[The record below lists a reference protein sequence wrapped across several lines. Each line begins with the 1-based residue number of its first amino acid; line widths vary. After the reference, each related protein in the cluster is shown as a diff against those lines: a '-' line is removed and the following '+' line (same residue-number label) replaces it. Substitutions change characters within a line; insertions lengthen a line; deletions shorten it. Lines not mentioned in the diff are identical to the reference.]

1 MKKQKKYS
9 EYVGKK
15 FGELTILSIS
25 EPVTENNSQRICKC
39 KCSCGKEVQT
49 NFSSVLFGNT
59 SSCGHLKVAKGSK
72 SLQKII
78 QIKRANKNAYS
89 TNQST
94 GVKYVHYYARTNQWV
109 VDITVDGVRHRRY
122 VHSLQEAIEEKARL
136 LNELGMSRND

>member
-1 MKKQKKYS
+1 MKKDYS
-9 EYVGKK
+9 EYIGKQ

-49 NFSSVLFGNT
+49 NFSSVLFGST

-78 QIKRANKNAYS
+78 QIKRTNKTPTRQINQRALNTCITTHEQISGLS
-89 TNQST
+89 TSQLT
-94 GVKYVHYYARTNQWV
+94 
-109 VDITVDGVRHRRY
+109 
-122 VHSLQEAIEEKARL
+122 E
-136 LNELGMSRND
+136 

>member
-9 EYVGKK
+9 EYIGKQ

-25 EPVTENNSQRICKC
+25 EPITENNSQRVCKR

-49 NFSSVLFGNT
+49 NFSSVLFGST
-59 SSCGHLKVAKGSK
+59 SSCGHLKVAKGSE

-78 QIKRANKNAYS
+78 QIKRVNKNAYS

-109 VDITVDGVRHRRY
+109 VDITIDGVRHRRY

-136 LNELGMSRND
+136 LDELGVTRND